1 MLNDLLLPMF
11 DDGYYPQIL
20 VAEIKQDLI
29 DFSRKIQANPKT
41 ESEIYQLADST
52 LLKINEMK
60 ADFEDLDSSLDD
72 TATDYIAEA
81 MMMVVQDAG
90 YLEIDL
96 EELVASRAWYFSC
109 KSEVIYV
116 GLCGNWLT
124 INPPEF
130 GLGRNFDSDVHLQCP
145 QHLILIV
152 NDYI

>member
-60 ADFEDLDSSLDD
+60 ADSNGTIIFNHECVSSFNRD
-72 TATDYIAEA
+72 EC
-81 MMMVVQDAG
+81 
-90 YLEIDL
+90 E
-96 EELVASRAWYFSC
+96 
-109 KSEVIYV
+109 
-116 GLCGNWLT
+116 
-124 INPPEF
+124 
-130 GLGRNFDSDVHLQCP
+130 
-145 QHLILIV
+145 
-152 NDYI
+152 

>member
-1 MLNDLLLPMF
+1 MIF
-11 DDGYYPQIL
+11 Q
-20 VAEIKQDLI
+20 K
-29 DFSRKIQANPKT
+29 KIQANPKT

-96 EELVASRAWYFSC
+96 EELVASREW
-109 KSEVIYV
+109 
-116 GLCGNWLT
+116 
-124 INPPEF
+124 
-130 GLGRNFDSDVHLQCP
+130 
-145 QHLILIV
+145 
-152 NDYI
+152 

>member
-20 VAEIKQDLI
+20 VAKIKQDLI

-96 EELVASRAWYFSC
+96 EELVASREW
-109 KSEVIYV
+109 
-116 GLCGNWLT
+116 
-124 INPPEF
+124 
-130 GLGRNFDSDVHLQCP
+130 
-145 QHLILIV
+145 
-152 NDYI
+152 